1 MLIYA
6 SLAAAAAIAAHGSQV
21 PLTHFPEAG
30 RPARRP
36 SETFLGSPEF
46 DGFIEEIMKNGS
58 IPGVSLGVVRLGEDR
73 QPIVQLGS
81 WGRKTE
87 DGEAP
92 LPTTTTMAGFPRSLA
107 MELPRRGPQS

>member
-1 MLIYA
+1 MTIPCMLIYA

-87 DGEAP
+87 DGNGHDLSP
-92 LPTTTTMAGFPRSLA
+92 DVRTLKVFCGFI
-107 MELPRRGPQS
+107 Q